1 MTTIRDVLPSD
12 IPELL
17 RITEM
22 TWMPPRRSEELAEY
36 VVSAYLSD
44 SVSRSTFGRVAA
56 TDNGLAGYVFV
67 SVAGEEPFGDIV
79 PVSERPLRA
88 AEYDSD
94 TEIYK
99 NVCARLKE
107 EHAPHCGCELVLLA
121 VDPAHRGRGTGR
133 ALFREALAHFR
144 ERGGKE
150 FYLFS
155 DNTCDYTFYDAHGLT
170 RVGTDHTFGKS
181 FTVFMYKGP
190 L

>member
-1 MTTIRDVLPSD
+1 MSFSSETIRKKTRS
-12 IPELL
+12 
-17 RITEM
+17 
-22 TWMPPRRSEELAEY
+22 SEEYE
-36 VVSAYLSD
+36 
-44 SVSRSTFGRVAA
+44 
-56 TDNGLAGYVFV
+56 
-67 SVAGEEPFGDIV
+67 
-79 PVSERPLRA
+79 
-88 AEYDSD
+88 
-94 TEIYK
+94 K
-99 NVCARLKE
+99 
-107 EHAPHCGCELVLLA
+107 
-121 VDPAHRGRGTGR
+121 GR